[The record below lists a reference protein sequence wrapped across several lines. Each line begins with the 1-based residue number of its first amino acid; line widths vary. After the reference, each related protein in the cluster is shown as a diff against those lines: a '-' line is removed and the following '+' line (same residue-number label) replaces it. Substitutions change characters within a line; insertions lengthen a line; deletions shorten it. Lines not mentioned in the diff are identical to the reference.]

1 MGLIEEGERNLCSL
15 LCYLFMSEEISLEE
29 EMIHAKVEK
38 TLKGESKEEI
48 MKKKRNI
55 NGTRDYTVN
64 FEAVIFGLSGASRK
78 L

>member
-1 MGLIEEGERNLCSL
+1 
-15 LCYLFMSEEISLEE
+15 MSEEISLEE
-29 EMIHAKVEK
+29 EMIHAKVGK
-38 TLKGESKEEI
+38 NVKRGEQRGDYE
-48 MKKKRNI
+48 KKKRNI